1 MTRFHLAAAVAAI
14 AVPFAVVQFLQNQQ
28 LKATLDARQSSAPL
42 PDNSKTTQP
51 PSTTQPNAATPPA
64 STPISLRDI
73 LAQKDPMRRIQSL
86 MDYVSHIPRDGIA
99 AAISELQQ
107 GSPEW
112 DRETKMIIH
121 LLLTRWAAEDPDAA
135 IASLNT
141 IEASKRGE
149 YASSILASI
158 AANDPKRAAAWLD
171 DPSNTLVDFPLIGH
185 ILAGSVGKEWVRQD
199 PDAALAW
206 AATLPQSQRAGAYF
220 GILGTLAASDPAK
233 SADIASSLPSGSDK
247 NKLLAD
253 IGTAWARRSPDEA
266 VAWASSLEGPERT
279 TAMRGALGSWATTN
293 PAKAAE
299 FIQSLPP
306 DSVTGPLLESVAEP
320 WTVSAPKDAA
330 AWVMAHPNEAAR
342 NDAIGNVMWN
352 WTKQNP
358 AEASTWLTNQ
368 PAGPARDEGID
379 GLALATFDNDP
390 AGALTWA
397 ASISDESH
405 RARSVGI
412 GIAAWV
418 KRDASSAAAWAARNN
433 ITLPAPSGN

>member
-1 MTRFHLAAAVAAI
+1 MTRFHLAAAVAAL

-28 LKATLDARQSSAPL
+28 LKATLDARQSSATH
-42 PDNSKTTQP
+42 PDNSKATPP
-51 PSTTQPNAATPPA
+51 PSTTQPNATTPTA
-64 STPISLRDI
+64 STPASLRDI

-86 MDYVSHIPRDGIA
+86 LDFVSRIPRDGIA

-107 GSPEW
+107 GAPEW

-171 DPSNTLVDFPLIGH
+171 DPANALVDFPLIGH

-206 AATLPQSQRAGAYF
+206 AATLPENQRAGAYF

-233 SADIASSLPSGSDK
+233 SADIAASLPSGSDK

-266 VAWASSLEGPERT
+266 LAWATSLEGPERT

-299 FIQSLPP
+299 YIQSLPP
-306 DSVTGPLLESVAEP
+306 DSVTGPILESVAEP

-397 ASISDESH
+397 ATISDETH

-418 KRDASSAAAWAARNN
+418 KRDASAATAWAARNN
-433 ITLPAPSGN
+433 ITLPAPTGN